1 LLINHPVVIFSSST
15 FILIFVRAPPD
26 GYLPAIDDSLGGY
39 EGSGGEEGS
48 GEEEGEGRAADES
61 GEVEGS
67 LDGYQGSGGEEEGI
81 QFDLPEYTDDA
92 DNLVE
97 AENAAEETTENPTED
112 ITEEPIE
119 NNLVEGEE
127 DPAAKNAGET
137 YQAPPGPDDIPE
149 GDPANL
155 PDVPPGP
162 KDVAICPGGE
172 VEVCIGVCPGTTARV
187 YGACVQVPPKQRPTP
202 RLIHL
207 KKNTVLRP
215 CPVPRFLVPFQCLH
229 PMLNVCRA
237 VPTGVLKQ
245 RDEGRGPSCF
255 NSVDFCN

>member
-1 LLINHPVVIFSSST
+1 MSSCFCPPSSFCQVPLLLLLLTSWQCKDIPLLYQSSYCE
-15 FILIFVRAPPD
+15 FHFHLFFVRAPPD
-26 GYLPAIDDSLGGY
+26 GYLPAVDDSLGSY
-39 EGSGGEEGS
+39 EGSGGEEEGGGRAAAGS
-48 GEEEGEGRAADES
+48 GEEEE

-67 LDGYQGSGGEEEGI
+67 LDGYQGSASGEEEGI

-97 AENAAEETTENPTED
+97 AENVAEETTENPTED

-137 YQAPPGPDDIPE
+137 FQAPPPAGPDDIPE

-162 KDVAICPGGE
+162 KVRMYLSDRNDKKIFFRTWQYALE
-172 VEVCIGVCPGTTARV
+172 AR
-187 YGACVQVPPKQRPTP
+187 
-202 RLIHL
+202 
-207 KKNTVLRP
+207 LRS
-215 CPVPRFLVPFQCLH
+215 
-229 PMLNVCRA
+229 A
-237 VPTGVLKQ
+237 
-245 RDEGRGPSCF
+245 
-255 NSVDFCN
+255 

>member
-1 LLINHPVVIFSSST
+1 MQLLLPALLLLSSALAAPSPDK
-15 FILIFVRAPPD
+15 LAVAPPD
-26 GYLPAIDDSLGGY
+26 GYLPAIDDSLGSY
-39 EGSGGEEGS
+39 EGSGGEEEGGGRAAAGS
-48 GEEEGEGRAADES
+48 GEEEE

-67 LDGYQGSGGEEEGI
+67 LDGYQGSASGEEEGI

-137 YQAPPGPDDIPE
+137 FQAPPPAGPDDIPE

-187 YGACVQVPPKQRPTP
+187 YGACVQGCADRCAEAERQR
-202 RLIHL
+202 RA
-207 KKNTVLRP
+207 RAF
-215 CPVPRFLVPFQCLH
+215 FLQL
-229 PMLNVCRA
+229 
-237 VPTGVLKQ
+237 
-245 RDEGRGPSCF
+245 S
-255 NSVDFCN
+255 